1 MRRIAALLLLC
12 PLTAPAAEAPAPEPA
27 FEPAPVSACA
37 AAEYRQFD
45 FWLGRWNVVSGDRTA
60 GSNDIRSIHGGCALL
75 ESWRGAGEDGI
86 TGTSLN
92 AWDRA
97 TGRWHQTWIDSGG
110 TLLELE
116 GGLVDGVMILGG
128 EQPAPGGGQSV
139 RHRISWTPNPDGSV
153 RQLWEASR
161 DDGASWS
168 VLFDGLY
175 QPAGADG

>member
-12 PLTAPAAEAPAPEPA
+12 PLPALAAEEVADETA
-27 FEPAPVSACA
+27 FEPALSSACT

-45 FWLGRWNVVSGDRTA
+45 FWLGHWNVVSGEHTA
-60 GSNDIRSIHGGCALL
+60 GSNDVRSIQGGCAVQ
-75 ESWRGAGEDGI
+75 EHWRGAGEDGI
-86 TGTSLN
+86 SGTSIN

-110 TLLELE
+110 TLLQLE
-116 GGLVDGVMILGG
+116 GGLVDGIMILGG
-128 EQPAPGGGQSV
+128 EQPAPGGGRGV

-153 RQLWEASR
+153 RQLWEASQ
-161 DDGASWS
+161 DEGASWS